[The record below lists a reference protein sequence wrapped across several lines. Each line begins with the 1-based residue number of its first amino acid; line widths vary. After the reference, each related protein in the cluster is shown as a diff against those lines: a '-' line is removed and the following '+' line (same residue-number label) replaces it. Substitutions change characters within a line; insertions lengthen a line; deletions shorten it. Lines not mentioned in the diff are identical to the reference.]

1 MLRSQSHIFLQPKVP
16 NSIKSFLRSEQ
27 NPHRRSQQDMSSSSR
42 VSTPLSYGEF
52 SSSISHYSWEHS
64 PSRKC
69 MDLQRRC
76 CLASTL
82 YCWRPAALFPFRYQR
97 NRFWIFHCTAVLPLL
112 RGRLF
117 SASYSPTASLLS
129 TPWVQPRHLLRRL
142 SSLLRQRNNAMHSA
156 REKRRTADPDNR
168 KGIAVHCS
176 STQPYLNCQPQCPWL
191 SANLPAIS

>member
-27 NPHRRSQQDMSSSSR
+27 NLHRRSQQDMSSSSR
-42 VSTPLSYGEF
+42 VSTPLSYSDF
-52 SSSISHYSWEHS
+52 SSLSLTI
-64 PSRKC
+64 PG
-69 MDLQRRC
+69 
-76 CLASTL
+76 STVHTESVWTFSDVAV
-82 YCWRPAALFPFRYQR
+82 WRP
-97 NRFWIFHCTAVLPLL
+97 HCTAGGQPHCFHSGTNETGSGSFTALL
-112 RGRLF
+112 FFHCLEGDY
-117 SASYSPTASLLS
+117 SASCSPTASLLS
-129 TPWVQPRHLLRRL
+129 TPWVQPRQLLRRL

-176 STQPYLNCQPQCPWL
+176 STQPYLNCQPQCPRL